1 MRAVVQRVSR
11 AEVIVKGES
20 VGAIGRGLL
29 ILLGIT
35 HDDGPRDIEY
45 LAEKIL
51 TLRIC
56 EDAAGRMNLSVLE
69 TDGGVLVVSQFTLYG
84 DVRRGRRPSWSIAA
98 PPEIAEPLYEQFV
111 AAVRRRTPN
120 VATGTFRAMMQVSSV
135 NEGPVTLIIDS
146 KANYSGNDER

>member
-11 AEVIVKGES
+11 AEVVVKGES

-29 ILLGIT
+29 VLLGIT

-45 LAEKIL
+45 LADKIL

-84 DVRRGRRPSWSIAA
+84 DVRRGRRPSWSAAA

-111 AAVRRRTPN
+111 AALRCRTPN

-146 KANYSGNDER
+146 KQRDEG

>member
-29 ILLGIT
+29 ILLGIA

-56 EDAAGRMNLSVLE
+56 EDAAGRMCLCNGLMANIGLGQVRAGRHHEPGLI
-69 TDGGVLVVSQFTLYG
+69 TAGDDVGTVKRFRKAGKTTYTAADVIQTL
-84 DVRRGRRPSWSIAA
+84 
-98 PPEIAEPLYEQFV
+98 L
-111 AAVRRRTPN
+111 N
-120 VATGTFRAMMQVSSV
+120 V
-135 NEGPVTLIIDS
+135 
-146 KANYSGNDER
+146 